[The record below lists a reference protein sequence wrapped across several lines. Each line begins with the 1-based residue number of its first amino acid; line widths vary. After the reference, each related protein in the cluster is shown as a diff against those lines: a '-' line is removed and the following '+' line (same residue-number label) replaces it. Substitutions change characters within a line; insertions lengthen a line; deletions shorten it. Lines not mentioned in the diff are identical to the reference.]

1 MTRIVADITSSLDG
15 FVTGPNAGPGNGLG
29 DGGEA
34 LHRWVF
40 AGDPAD
46 DRILKEATDRS
57 GAVIMGRNLFDVIDG
72 PGGWSDELGY
82 GAHEVGR
89 PPFFVA
95 TSTAPERRR
104 LTSLDFTFVTTGLP
118 DAIEKARAAAEER
131 SAAAGR
137 ELDVVL
143 MGGGAL
149 VGSAV
154 AAGLVDVF
162 VLHLSPLILGAGNP
176 LFRDAV
182 RRELVQ
188 RDVVVSPYATHITY
202 EVGR

>member
-1 MTRIVADITSSLDG
+1 MTRIVADITMSLDG

-46 DRILKEATDRS
+46 DRILKEGTQRS
-57 GAVIMGRNLFDVIDG
+57 GAVIMGRNLFDVIDA
-72 PGGWSDELGY
+72 PGGWSDDLGY

-89 PPFFVA
+89 PPFFVV

-104 LTSLDFTFVTTGLP
+104 LANLDFTFVTTGLH
-118 DAIEKARAAAEER
+118 DAIDQARAAAEKR

-149 VGSAV
+149 VGSVV
-154 AAGLVDVF
+154 AAGLIDVLS
-162 VLHLSPLILGAGNP
+162 LHVSPLILGSGDP

-188 RDVVVSPYATHITY
+188 RGVIVSPYATHITY
-202 EVGR
+202 EVR

>member
-1 MTRIVADITSSLDG
+1 MTRIVADITVSLDG

-40 AGDPAD
+40 AGDPED
-46 DRILKEATDRS
+46 DRILQQGTERS

-72 PGGWSDELGY
+72 PGGWNDELGY

-89 PPFFVA
+89 PPFFVV
-95 TSTAPERRR
+95 TSTPPEQRR
-104 LTSLDFTFVTTGLP
+104 LTSLDFTFVTTGLA
-118 DAIEKARAAAEER
+118 DAIEQARAAAEER
-131 SAAAGR
+131 SASAGR
-137 ELDVVL
+137 DLDVVL

-154 AAGLVDVF
+154 SAGLVDTF
-162 VLHLSPLILGAGNP
+162 SLHLSPLILGAGDP

-182 RRELVQ
+182 HRELVQ
-188 RDVVVSPYATHITY
+188 RDVVVTPYATHITY
-202 EVGR
+202 DLG